1 MNTINRI
8 LIEKSGHD
16 NGFENALIDDHGD
29 VVLASARHELV
40 LTIADGDIWSV
51 TLSSMHSVSELKR
64 SFPSVANTGTTFLL
78 PKQPIEL
85 LSLFLARAAS
95 LAKSLPNHPVKTYQ
109 QQAQTEIQKLG
120 ILGNTEV
127 ERMVKQRIGQNTY
140 RQSLMDY
147 WGGACAVT
155 GVNVPEVL
163 RASHAKP
170 WAECETDD
178 ERLDVYNGFL
188 LTANL
193 DALFDKFLISFD
205 EDGKLLISE
214 CILPEQGKALGLY
227 EELRLR
233 WIDQKHLVYLHWH
246 RKLV

>member
-1 MNTINRI
+1 MSPNT
-8 LIEKSGHD
+8 
-16 NGFENALIDDHGD
+16 
-29 VVLASARHELV
+29 
-40 LTIADGDIWSV
+40 
-51 TLSSMHSVSELKR
+51 
-64 SFPSVANTGTTFLL
+64 
-78 PKQPIEL
+78 
-85 LSLFLARAAS
+85 RAAS

-109 QQAQTEIQKLG
+109 QQSQAEIQKLG
-120 ILGNTEV
+120 IIGNTEV

-205 EDGKLLISE
+205 DDGKLLISE
-214 CILPEQGKALGLY
+214 RILPEQRKAMGLY
-227 EELRLR
+227 EDLRLR
-233 WIDQKHLVYLHWH
+233 WIDQRHLAYLQWH
-246 RKLV
+246 RHILLGTRS